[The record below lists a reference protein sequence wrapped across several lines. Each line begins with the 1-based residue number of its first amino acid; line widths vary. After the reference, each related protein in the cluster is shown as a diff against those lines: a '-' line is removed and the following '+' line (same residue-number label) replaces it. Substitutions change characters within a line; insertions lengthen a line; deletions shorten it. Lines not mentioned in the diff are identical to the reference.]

1 MTNTNCTLASTS
13 VSGFLDLPRQV
24 IKSLIYLI
32 ELPRPN
38 PRSDNLCDSISKS
51 NGRFILEKANLFVV
65 CRATYYQKNKN
76 DLI

>member
-1 MTNTNCTLASTS
+1 MTDTNCTLASTS

-24 IKSLIYLI
+24 IKSLKYLI

-51 NGRFILEKANLFVV
+51 NGRFILEIAYLVAV
-65 CRATYYQKNKN
+65 CGATY
-76 DLI
+76 